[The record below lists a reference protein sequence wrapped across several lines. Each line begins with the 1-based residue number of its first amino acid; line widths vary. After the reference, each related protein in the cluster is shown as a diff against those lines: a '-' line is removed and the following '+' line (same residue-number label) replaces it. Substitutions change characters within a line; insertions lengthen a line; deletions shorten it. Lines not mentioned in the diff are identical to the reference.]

1 MGVDG
6 ETGLA
11 EEANENDC
19 PNSQQPLRSAIRAR
33 LEHLNMAD
41 MGPMPPNADEAFA
54 ESVSLLLSGQADPLP
69 SSGWQSW
76 PVASESYRGLVYLPC
91 EGCFAYHSD
100 VEADRRR
107 LAAALSS
114 STGRIL

>member
-11 EEANENDC
+11 EEANENEC

-41 MGPMPPNADEAFA
+41 MGPMPGRTHEHTTKDAPEDGKLAHA
-54 ESVSLLLSGQADPLP
+54 ERE
-69 SSGWQSW
+69 
-76 PVASESYRGLVYLPC
+76 VASTTSKTVC
-91 EGCFAYHSD
+91 SC
-100 VEADRRR
+100 
-107 LAAALSS
+107 SS
-114 STGRIL
+114 